1 MIPYLLLTL
10 ALAAAP
16 ETPTEA
22 PAYGALSAHDAIET
36 FANNPLD
43 PALQL
48 DLARSLATQP
58 ERVEES
64 VEILA
69 GLLKTKAVAKDAQRL
84 LIDTLLAAPVR
95 RAWTSLY
102 GTAAAGAAPADA
114 ERLRAQLR
122 AAEHLGA
129 APSVMQPLTPSGSD
143 PRGAWA
149 VAPNDVTLARQAAE
163 AAIAEGDLVGALAPL
178 DVVLNAWP
186 ADRIALGMHASA
198 STAAGHPE
206 RTRTRLQA
214 ALPLA
219 PDVRSRTA
227 LMNDL
232 VAVIVVAGEQHKL
245 DGAPDDALRDYLT
258 AAALRPSSLD
268 VLRGAAGLEWQLQ
281 HLEGAW
287 LLYNRVLQLRP
298 NDVDALRDYL
308 TAAALRPSSLDVL
321 RGAAGLE
328 WQLQHLE
335 GAWLLYNR
343 VLQLRP
349 NDVDAL
355 MGAVTV
361 GLTLGHDEAT
371 QRLIR
376 TAASN
381 RASSKDPRTQ
391 ALSLVQA
398 RAERAADARTAARE
412 GDAAAAAAEFQKLI
426 DSSPPEAVYFN
437 GLADAL
443 SALGRKEEAAVA
455 WQQAVRL
462 DPSDAWASIGAAN
475 ALLDLGRTEDARAL
489 LSVPPSE
496 PPPGAGIERLRTLAR
511 AWRMDGDAART
522 AGKPELALT
531 AYAAALDAYPE
542 TWACEGVASLYL
554 ASQQPE
560 VAIAFYEEALRLT
573 PNEPNAVEGRA
584 LALEALSRA
593 REGVKALDAL
603 LATAPSALLRSTRD
617 AMAIRA
623 AVQDAMRLRESGDLA
638 GAKALLTAA
647 VGEGSV
653 SGDLYAATAAVAVD
667 AEEMDAAAAAIRKAL
682 TLEPANAWARKS
694 ALAVGRDCN
703 CTTSLLPTLSAAVQ
717 SAPSPD
723 ATLDL
728 DEAEMDA
735 ATQTGVD
742 HYRRGRLVEAVDAM
756 RKAEALAVTAE
767 QFVRVGG
774 GWLKLDRGGDAMRCF
789 EIARTSES
797 DNVDALIGRAGALA
811 MRAHLAEAETRLSAD
826 VARIGD
832 ARLGLA
838 LARLQLLRG
847 KSVSAARTLKETPDS
862 YSLPAP
868 ASSARTVAALEI
880 IPLPSGRNID
890 PASERGPTPPK
901 RVDVSAEKAALAA
914 EIRLQRSLRGSAG
927 VAVVN
932 RGGLPGWSGLT
943 AVITPVVV
951 GPTPAGPV
959 RIDVEAVPVHL
970 DDVDGT
976 DDGLAASIGIATP
989 EARLFGVS
997 ARAGVSPI
1005 GFEGGFYPVWS
1016 ARLVTRLAPHL
1027 ALGLQTDRLPRA
1039 DSRTSWAGAVSPSTG
1054 QVFGR
1059 VSEIDG
1065 RTYLSW
1071 TPPQTDVGAALRVG
1085 YVEGIGVAPNP
1096 FGEAVVW
1103 AARAVSTP
1111 GVTIR
1116 AGVDGIAST
1125 YQEREDGF
1133 VPGQGGYF
1141 SPPAFLLAIARADV
1155 NIHGSSTAFCA
1166 GVGIGPRYLEGTS
1179 TGFGATGVAVN
1190 ATAHAGVATRLSPML
1205 ELLIDGRGQVSSD
1218 GWHQV
1223 GALARLGWGV
1233 ATTIPGAP
1241 ALSTLAAP
1249 GLALPGESTTC
1260 TISP

>member
-163 AAIAEGDLVGALAPL
+163 AAIAAGDLVGALAPL

-245 DGAPDDALRDYLT
+245 DGAPD
-258 AAALRPSSLD
+258 
-268 VLRGAAGLEWQLQ
+268 
-281 HLEGAW
+281 
-287 LLYNRVLQLRP
+287 
-298 NDVDALRDYL
+298 DALRDYL

-560 VAIAFYEEALRLT
+560 VALAFYEEALRLT
-573 PNEPNAVEGRA
+573 PSEPIAVEGRA
-584 LALEALSRA
+584 LALEALGRA

-811 MRAHLAEAETRLSAD
+811 MRAHLAEAETRLSED

-847 KSVSAARTLKETPDS
+847 ESVSAARTLEGTPDS

-1039 DSRTSWAGAVSPSTG
+1039 DSRTSWAGTVSPSTG

-1071 TPPQTDVGAALRVG
+1071 TPPQTDIGASVRVG
-1085 YVEGIGVAPNP
+1085 YVEGIGVPPNP
-1096 FGEAVVW
+1096 FGEGVVW
-1103 AARAVSTP
+1103 LARSVSTP

-1116 AGVDGIAST
+1116 AGADGIAST
-1125 YQEREDGF
+1125 YQERHDGF
-1133 VPGQGGYF
+1133 VPGEGGYF
-1141 SPPAFLLAIARADV
+1141 SPPLFLLAIARADV
-1155 NIHGSSTAFCA
+1155 NIHSHNTAVCA
-1166 GVGIGPRYLEGTS
+1166 GVGVGPRYLEGPG
-1179 TGFGATGVAVN
+1179 TGFGGTGVAVN
-1190 ATAHAGVATRLSPML
+1190 GTAHAGVATRLSPML
-1205 ELLIDGRGQVSSD
+1205 ELLVDGRGQVSSD